1 MTILTTLAV
10 AIIAVYVGKVL
21 LASTQNKEMRPIKI
35 RTDDQRTLNAQHR
48 RRR

>member
-10 AIIAVYVGKVL
+10 AIIAVYVGKLL

-35 RTDDQRTLNAQHR
+35 RTDDRRTIDPQYR